1 MEQNIEIADYKIF
14 AKIEGEGS
22 PLLMLHSYWGS
33 QQLFDRMANLLSG
46 TRKVIRID
54 LPGHGNSGNPP
65 ANYSF
70 ESFAVVLNELLIR
83 LNIHEKVS
91 IIGHSMGGYAAL
103 AFAATYSEKIT
114 SLLLIHS
121 PVRAADIKSIKLRE
135 RESRLLSN
143 GKKELLL
150 QATIP
155 SNFAPENLNKMDWAL
170 TLLNQTSLQVT
181 TEGAVLTIQ
190 AMNQRRNYLPI
201 LQQASYPVLII
212 IGKYDNVYNA
222 DDQLHDAGQIPNAEV
237 LFLDH
242 SGHLG
247 FMEEEELVLTRLS
260 EFITN
265 TPYSP

>member
-1 MEQNIEIADYKIF
+1 MEQIIEIAEYKIF
-14 AKIEGEGS
+14 TKLEGEGP

-33 QQLFDRMANLLSG
+33 QRLFDRLAHSLSG
-46 TRKVIRID
+46 NRTVIRID

-65 ANYSF
+65 SHYSF
-70 ESFAVVLNELLIR
+70 ESFAVVMNELLIR

-91 IIGHSMGGYAAL
+91 ILGHSMGGYAAL

-135 RESRLLSN
+135 REARLLSK
-143 GKKELLL
+143 GKKDLLL

-155 SNFAPENLNKMDWAL
+155 SNFAPGNLAKMDL
-170 TLLNQTSLQVT
+170 VLDSLMQTSSQVSL
-181 TEGAVLTIQ
+181 EAALLTIQ
-190 AMNQRRNYLPI
+190 AINQRRDYLSI
-201 LQQASYPVLII
+201 LNQVHYPVLII

-222 DDQLHDAGQIPNAEV
+222 DDQLCDAGQIPTAEV
-237 LFLDH
+237 LFLNH

-247 FMEEEELVLTRLS
+247 FLEEEELVMIRLR
-260 EFITN
+260 EFIMTIDQ
-265 TPYSP
+265 